1 MGEEKLQALRIGDI
15 PAAIYGAKSERVYVY
30 VHGMMGRKED
40 SEPFAEIAEAS
51 GFQVLSFDL
60 IGHGER
66 ERVSTPDPFNTLPE
80 IEAVYDFARS
90 RWGSISLYAVS
101 IGAWFSLTFFQ
112 GRTLGKSLL
121 VSPVVNMKLL
131 IERMMTNAGVTPE
144 ILRDRKVIPD
154 ANLSWEYYD
163 FAVKNQVTRW
173 DTETE
178 ILYPE
183 RNNITPRSEIEEFA
197 GKFGC
202 GLTVLPDAEHWIH
215 EADGVKFLRDWERDT
230 ILR

>member
-1 MGEEKLQALRIGDI
+1 MQALRFGDI
-15 PAAIYGAKSERVYVY
+15 PAVIYGKKSERVYIY

-40 SEPFAEIAEAS
+40 AEPFAEIAGAS
-51 GFQVLSFDL
+51 GGQVLSFDL

-66 ERVSTPDPFNTLPE
+66 ERISTPDPFNTLPE
-80 IEAVYDFARS
+80 IEAVDDFARS
-90 RWGSISLYAVS
+90 QWENISLYAVS

-112 GRTLGKSLL
+112 GKTLGKALL
-121 VSPVVNMKLL
+121 VSPVVNMKCL

-183 RNNITPRSEIEEFA
+183 HDNITPRSEIEEFA

-202 GLTVLPDAEHWIH
+202 GLTILPDAEHWIH
-215 EADGVKFLRDWERDT
+215 EAGHVKFLRAWESDK

>member
-1 MGEEKLQALRIGDI
+1 MGEKELQAVRIDDI
-15 PAAIYGAKSERVYVY
+15 PAVIYGAKSNRVYIY

-40 SEPFAEIAEAS
+40 AEAFAGIAEEN
-51 GFQVLSFDL
+51 GFQVISFDL

-66 ERVSTPDPFNTLPE
+66 ERISTPDPFNTIPE

-90 RWGSISLYAVS
+90 HWESISLYAVS
-101 IGAWFSLTFFQ
+101 IGAWFSITFFQ
-112 GRTLGKSLL
+112 GKTLRKSHL
-121 VSPVVNMKLL
+121 VSPVVNMKSL
-131 IERMMTNAGVTPE
+131 IERMMKNAGVTPE
-144 ILRDRKVIPD
+144 ILRDRKVIPE

-173 DTETE
+173 YSETG

-183 RNNITPRSEIEEFA
+183 RDNITPRCEIEEFA

-202 GLTVLPDAEHWIH
+202 GLTVLPGAEHWIH
-215 EADGVKFLRDWERDT
+215 EADDVKFLRDWERDT